1 MHNLLIPE
9 ILLLLRQ
16 QSLGLSEYEI
26 MQYFAEHE
34 IFQDLSE
41 ETQLVLFQKHFII
54 MNALYELQYQ
64 LWQDEQ
70 VYLDVSPLN
79 IQMVFVENN
88 EAGNALAISESKKL
102 SEYYRDWKNFKNTN
116 EADVNKLLSNFW
128 QHFVSTDERNAAY
141 DMLEISPDAAKE
153 QIIESYRRLA
163 ATHHPD
169 KGGDKEMFIR
179 IRQAYE
185 ILKINP

>member
-1 MHNLLIPE
+1 MHNPLIPD
-9 ILLLLRQ
+9 ILSLLRQ
-16 QSLGLSEYEI
+16 QSTGLSEYEI

-34 IFQDLSE
+34 IFNDLSE

-54 MNALYELQYQ
+54 MNSLYELQYQ

-70 VYLDVSPLN
+70 VYLDISPLN
-79 IQMVFVENN
+79 IQMIFTENN
-88 EAGNALAISESKKL
+88 EIGNALAISESKKL
-102 SEYYRDWKNFKNTN
+102 SEYYRDWKNFEDTN
-116 EADVNKLLSNFW
+116 EDDVDKLLSNFW
-128 QHFVSTDERNAAY
+128 QHFVSTDERNAAC
-141 DMLEISPDAAKE
+141 DMLEIAPDAAKE
-153 QIIESYRRLA
+153 QITESYRRLA

-185 ILKINP
+185 VLKIIP